1 MASRADVST
10 PFDIGLREAIE
21 AGIVIGLVGA
31 SVPRPWERSA
41 IRVFWGGLGLAALSS
56 IAVSWAIHDAL
67 APTADQL
74 TGVEVAL
81 SIVAAVTLTATA
93 LWVARRAHLAG
104 PSAAGIPASTATVLA
119 ALAIVRETVEA
130 TWFALANPGEGGA
143 GASPVGGLV
152 SGGLTG
158 LALVGAVLGV
168 LFARAQQRSIYVLSE
183 ALLTLVAA
191 GMLMSATRAVHDAGW
206 SGAGSRP
213 LIELGY
219 PDGPSGAL
227 ARVSAGVFGI
237 QPQVTVAEA
246 LTWIVYAGVLVA
258 LSWHVSSASLRRRAR
273 RHLR

>member
-1 MASRADVST
+1 VST

-21 AGIVIGLVGA
+21 AGIVAGLVGA
-31 SVPRPWERSA
+31 SVPRPWDRSA
-41 IRVFWGGLGLAALSS
+41 IKAFWGGLGLAALAS
-56 IAVSWAIHDAL
+56 IAVSWAIDDAM
-67 APTADQL
+67 APTAAQQ
-74 TGVEVAL
+74 TGIEVGLA
-81 SIVAAVTLTATA
+81 IVAAVTLTATA
-93 LWVARRAHLAG
+93 LWVARRTHLAG
-104 PSAAGIPASTATVLA
+104 PGAAGIPASTATFLA

-130 TWFALANPGEGGA
+130 TWFALAGPA

-152 SGGLTG
+152 LGGLTG
-158 LALVGAVLGV
+158 LVVVGAVFGV
-168 LFARAQQRSIYVLSE
+168 LFVRAQQRSIYLLSE

-206 SGAGSRP
+206 SAVGSHP

-227 ARVSAGVFGI
+227 ARISAGVFGV

-258 LSWHVSSASLRRRAR
+258 LSWHVSSASLRIRAR
-273 RHLR
+273 RQRR